1 MKRVQGR
8 ELLANPH
15 LDVSKGK
22 SIKVAE
28 FLLNYDPDVV
38 VAKESL
44 SGKGP
49 GYAFTDAGVK
59 TIQTKT
65 ESLSELIDQLVL
77 GSGQQ

>member
-1 MKRVQGR
+1 MRGVQGR

-15 LDVSKGK
+15 LDMSKGK
-22 SIKVAE
+22 DIKVAE
-28 FLLNYDPDVV
+28 FLLNYAPDVV

-65 ESLSELIDQLVL
+65 DSL
-77 GSGQQ
+77 